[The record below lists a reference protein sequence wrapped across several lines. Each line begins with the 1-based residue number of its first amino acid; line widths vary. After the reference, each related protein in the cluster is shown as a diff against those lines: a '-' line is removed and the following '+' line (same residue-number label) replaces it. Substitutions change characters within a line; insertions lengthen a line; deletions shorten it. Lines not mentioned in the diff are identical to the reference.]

1 MSIKPLAILVY
12 LKVYIVQG
20 GTQIRIKEHS
30 SYIRLAQKDKS
41 AVAERSI
48 NYNRIIKLQDT
59 KFLSAKAGHMDRLIG

>member
-30 SYIRLAQKDKS
+30 SYIWLAQTDKS
-41 AVAERSI
+41 AVAEHNISQDP
-48 NYNRIIKLQDT
+48 IIKLQDT